1 MTEEMHTAG
10 NGGSSS
16 LVKNIILGVIGVM
29 AIGSLYGNY
38 ALNERVKE
46 LENKQIASEVK
57 LGQKIAET
65 KSHSEEI
72 KQSLSEQV
80 GETQKALSSKTAE
93 LSKQQKQSEQRLTAE
108 QQKQQQALSDVS
120 GAVSGVKTDV
130 GGVKTDVAAT
140 KTDLEATKAK
150 LERAIGDLGLQSG
163 LIAHTRE
170 DLDELRRKGERNY
183 FEFTLNK
190 GKTPV
195 AVSTV
200 SLKLKKVDVK
210 RGKFT
215 MDVMADDHTIEKK
228 DKNLMEPVQF
238 YTGKDRMLFELVVF
252 QMAKDTVSGYI
263 STPKNAPVPVTR

>member
-1 MTEEMHTAG
+1 MTEEMQTAG
-10 NGGSSS
+10 SGG

-38 ALNERVKE
+38 ALNDRVKE
-46 LENKQIASEVK
+46 LENKQIAAENK
-57 LGQKIAET
+57 LGKSIAET

-72 KQSLSEQV
+72 KEQLSAQV

-93 LSKQQKQSEQRLTAE
+93 LSKQQKQSEQRLSAE
-108 QQKQQQALSDVS
+108 QQKQQAALTEVS

-163 LIAHTRE
+163 LIARTRE

-183 FEFTLNK
+183 YEFSLKK
-190 GKTPV
+190 GKEKV

-200 SLKLKKVDVK
+200 SLQLKKVDQK
-210 RGKFT
+210 KGKFT
-215 MDVMADDHTIEKK
+215 MNVMSDDRTIEKK
-228 DKNLMEPVQF
+228 DKNLLEPVQF
-238 YTGKDRMLFELVVF
+238 YTGKDRMLYELVVY
-252 QMAKDTVSGYI
+252 QMTKDTVTGYI
-263 STPKNAPVPVTR
+263 STPKNAPVPVNR

>member
-10 NGGSSS
+10 SGGSNS

-29 AIGSLYGNY
+29 AVGSLYGNY
-38 ALNERVKE
+38 ALNERVHD
-46 LENKQIASEVK
+46 LEAKQIAAETK

-65 KSHSEEI
+65 KSHSEQI
-72 KQSLSEQV
+72 KESLSEQV
-80 GETQKALSSKTAE
+80 GQTQKALSSKTAE
-93 LSKQQKQSEQRLTAE
+93 LSKQQKQSEARLSEE
-108 QQKQQQALSDVS
+108 QQKQQAALSEVS
-120 GAVSGVKTDV
+120 GAVSGVKSDV

-183 FEFTLNK
+183 YEFTLNK
-190 GKTPV
+190 NKAPT

-200 SLKLKKVDVK
+200 SLQLKKVDQK
-210 RGKFT
+210 KAKFT
-215 MDVMADDHTIEKK
+215 MNVMADDHTIEKK

-238 YTGKDRMLFELVVF
+238 YTGKDRMLYELVVF
-252 QMAKDTVSGYI
+252 QIGKDVVSGYI
-263 STPKNAPVPVTR
+263 STPKNAPVPVSR